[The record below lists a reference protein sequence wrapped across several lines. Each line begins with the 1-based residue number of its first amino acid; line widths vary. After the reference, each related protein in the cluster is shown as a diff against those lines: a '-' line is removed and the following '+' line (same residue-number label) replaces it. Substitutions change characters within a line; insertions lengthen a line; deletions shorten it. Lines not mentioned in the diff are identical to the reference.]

1 MKTVRLP
8 SDIYSYSSEKRIV
21 FGVSNTT
28 HSVIEQ
34 TSTDINDQSSVL
46 CVCTCIHHMY
56 HYTAF
61 SNTDT
66 ASYKPTSAVMSLR
79 GHSRSLTMVPTDT
92 PSGDL

>member
-28 HSVIEQ
+28 HSVTEQ

-56 HYTAF
+56 HYTA
-61 SNTDT
+61 
-66 ASYKPTSAVMSLR
+66 SYKPTSAAMSLR